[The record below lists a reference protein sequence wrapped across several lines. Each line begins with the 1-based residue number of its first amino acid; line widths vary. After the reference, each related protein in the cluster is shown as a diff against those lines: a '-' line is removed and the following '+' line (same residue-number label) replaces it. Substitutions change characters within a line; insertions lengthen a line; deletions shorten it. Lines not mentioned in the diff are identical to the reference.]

1 MSINNAS
8 RREFLKRAA
17 ALSALGGA
25 APFALNLAGIG
36 AAAAATDPDYKALV
50 CLFFYGGND
59 QTNTVIP
66 YDATSY
72 NDYYAARD
80 TIARAQAD
88 LLPLTTLSDL
98 GGRQLALPKEFAPIK
113 TLFDGGKAA
122 ILANVGPLVAPIK
135 DAAEYKSGKVPVP
148 PKLFSHNDQT
158 ATWQAF
164 TPEGAK
170 LGWGGRFGDLLGS
183 MNSNAVFTAV
193 SAAGN
198 TVFLSGTNTFQYQI
212 SSSGAVGINNINA
225 TSLFGSPQGAAALR
239 AVSTGNSSQLFEREH
254 GRIVQRSI
262 DAQAAVAAALATLPT
277 TDARVAL
284 PTAQANNNLARQLQ
298 VVARLAGVSAALGV
312 KRQVF
317 FVSIGGFDTHDNQLT
332 QQPTLHTAI
341 AGAVDY
347 FYNATVQLGIANNV
361 TLFTGSDFGRT
372 LTSNGDGSDHGWGS
386 HHFIVGGAV
395 KGQDVYGSFP
405 VVKLGTAEDVGS
417 GRLLPTTSVD
427 QYAATLGRW
436 FGVSDSDLGTIL
448 PNIGRFSTRYLNF
461 I

>member
-1 MSINNAS
+1 MSSHNAS
-8 RREFLKRAA
+8 RREFLKRSA
-17 ALSALGGA
+17 ALSMLGGA

-50 CLFFYGGND
+50 CLFFFGGND

-66 YDATSY
+66 YDTASY
-72 NDYYAARD
+72 NDYFAARD
-80 TIARAQAD
+80 SIARLQTD
-88 LLPLTTLSDL
+88 LLPLTTLSNL
-98 GGRQLALPKEFAPIK
+98 GGRQLALPKEFAPLK

-122 ILANVGPLVAPIK
+122 ILANVGPLIEPIAN
-135 DAAEYKSGKVPVP
+135 AAEYKSGKKRVP
-148 PKLFSHNDQT
+148 PKLFSHNDQV

-183 MNSNAVFTAV
+183 MNSNTVFTAI

-198 TVFLSGTNTFQYQI
+198 TVFLSGQNTFQYQI
-212 SSSGAVGINNINA
+212 SSGGAVGINNINSA
-225 TSLFGSPQGAAALR
+225 SLFGSPQGAAALK
-239 AVSTGNSSQLFEREH
+239 AVSIGNSAHLFENEH
-254 GRIVQRSI
+254 GRVVKRSI
-262 DAQAAVAAALATLPT
+262 DAQAAVSAALTSLPAS
-277 TDARVAL
+277 DPKVAL
-284 PTAQANNNLARQLQ
+284 PTAQAQNRLAQQLQ
-298 VVARLAGVSAALGV
+298 VVARLAGVSASLGV

-332 QQPTLHTAI
+332 AQPALHASI

-395 KGQDVYGSFP
+395 KGQDVYGNFP
-405 VVKLGTAEDVGS
+405 VVKLGTAEDLGS

-436 FGVSDSDLGTIL
+436 FGVADSDLSTIL
-448 PNIGRFSTRYLNF
+448 PNIGRFPTRYLNF

>member
-1 MSINNAS
+1 MSHNNAS
-8 RREFLKRAA
+8 RRDFLKRAA

-25 APFALNLAGIG
+25 APFALNLAGVG
-36 AAAAATDPDYKALV
+36 AAAAATDPGYKALV
-50 CLFFYGGND
+50 CLFFFGGND

-66 YDATSY
+66 YDSASY
-72 NDYYAARD
+72 NDYYTARD
-80 TIARAQAD
+80 TIARLQTA
-88 LLPLTTLSDL
+88 LLPLNPLTSL
-98 GGRQLALPKEFAPIK
+98 GGRQLALPTEMSALKA
-113 TLFDGGKAA
+113 LFDGGKAA

-135 DAAEYKSGKVPVP
+135 DATEYKSGKVPVP
-148 PKLFSHNDQT
+148 AKLFSHNDQT
-158 ATWQAF
+158 STWQAF
-164 TPEGAK
+164 TPEGSK

-183 MNSNAVFTAV
+183 MNTNSVFTAI

-198 TVFLSGTNTFQYQI
+198 TVFLTGQNTFQYQI
-212 SSSGAVGINNINA
+212 SSGGAVGINNIA
-225 TSLFGSPQGAAALR
+225 ASSLFGSTAGAAALK
-239 AVSTGNSSQLFEREH
+239 AVTTGNSAQLFEKEH
-254 GRIVQRSI
+254 GRVVQRSI
-262 DAQAAVAAALATLPT
+262 DAQAAVSAALTTLPT
-277 TDARVAL
+277 TDTRVAL
-284 PTAQANNNLARQLQ
+284 PTAQANNNLAKQLQ
-298 VVARLAGVSAALGV
+298 IVARLAGVSAALGV

-332 QQPTLHTAI
+332 TQPGLHASI
-341 AGAVDY
+341 SGAVDY

-361 TLFTGSDFGRT
+361 TLFTASDFGRT

-395 KGQDVYGSFP
+395 KGNDIYGTFP
-405 VVKLGTAEDVGS
+405 TIKLGTPEDVGS

-436 FGVSDSDLGTIL
+436 FGVSDSDLSTIL